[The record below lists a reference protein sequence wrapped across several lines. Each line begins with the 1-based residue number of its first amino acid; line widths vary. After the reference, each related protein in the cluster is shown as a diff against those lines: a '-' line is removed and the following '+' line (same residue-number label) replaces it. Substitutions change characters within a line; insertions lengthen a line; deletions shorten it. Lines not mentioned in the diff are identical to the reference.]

1 MAYAPTYA
9 NTVGGLIT
17 TPGYSVASQEGSPGQ
32 TMQAATRQVDP
43 NELSQTHLANITA
56 SGSPLMQRA
65 AALGKMTAQKRGLLN
80 SSMAA
85 GSAQNAV
92 IEAAQPF
99 ALQDA
104 SAYGKVLSANQE
116 AQQQANQLNV
126 QQAYERDK
134 LNTAA
139 INRAQE
145 FGAGNAYEL
154 GKMREAAA
162 LDTAKMREQFGLESN
177 FELGKMREAA
187 ALDAARMR
195 EQLNIE
201 NNFDLAKLREAAGL
215 DNAKLQLA
223 NQITKEQAQLE
234 QGNALQKA
242 YLTHSNE
249 LRNNY
254 LNGWFKIQE
263 SSMTPE
269 QKTTALSEYN
279 ATVRTWTSVLNT
291 AYASLP
297 GWQDQW
303 GMVFTG

>member
-17 TPGYSVASQEGSPGQ
+17 TPAYSVATQEGAQDQ

-43 NELSQTHLANITA
+43 NELSQTQLANITA

-65 AALGKMTAQKRGLLN
+65 AALGNMTAQKRGLLN

-85 GSAQNAV
+85 GAAQNAV

-104 SAYGKVLSANQE
+104 QAYGKVLSANQE
-116 AQQQANQLNV
+116 AQQQANQLNT

-139 INRAQE
+139 MNRAQE
-145 FGAGNAYEL
+145 IGVENAFDL
-154 GKMREAAA
+154 TKMREEYGLRNAQ
-162 LDTAKMREQFGLESN
+162 LQLQNQIAKEQ
-177 FELGKMREAA
+177 
-187 ALDAARMR
+187 
-195 EQLNIE
+195 EQL
-201 NNFDLAKLREAAGL
+201 A
-215 DNAKLQLA
+215 
-223 NQITKEQAQLE
+223 
-234 QGNALQKA
+234 QGNALQKSYVA
-242 YLTHSNE
+242 NANE

-254 LNGWFKIQE
+254 LNGWFRIQE
-263 SSMTPE
+263 SAMTPE
-269 QKTTALSEYN
+269 QKTKSLNEYN

-297 GWQDQW
+297 QWQDQW